1 MFNQTENTH
10 NDIRIDDV
18 ARYNMLEMGRWGKF
32 LAIVGFI
39 IMALMI
45 LLSVVVMVAMPAMYT
60 ENAATG
66 GLFGGFFLL
75 LIYIVLA
82 ALYFYPTWALYK
94 YSAGIKH
101 ALAHNDQHLF
111 NMAFGHLKGAIK
123 YIGIVTLVM
132 LCIYAVIFLF
142 AGLAALVAG

>member
-1 MFNQTENTH
+1 MFNNEENTY
-10 NDIRIDDV
+10 DGIRIDDV

-39 IMALMI
+39 VMAVLI
-45 LLSVVVMVAMPAMYT
+45 LLGVVMMVAMPAMYT
-60 ENAATG
+60 ESAAIG
-66 GLFGGFFLL
+66 GLFGGFLL
-75 LIYIVLA
+75 VLYVAAA

-111 NMAFGHLKGAIK
+111 NTAFGHLKGAIK

-142 AGLAALVAG
+142 AGLAALVAS